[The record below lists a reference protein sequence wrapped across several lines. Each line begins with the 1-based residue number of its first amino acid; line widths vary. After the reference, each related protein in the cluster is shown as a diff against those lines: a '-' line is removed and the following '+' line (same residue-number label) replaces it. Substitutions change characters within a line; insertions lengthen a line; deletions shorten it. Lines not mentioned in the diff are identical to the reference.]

1 MAIASTP
8 AGQVT
13 FPARDFFFCQAARR
27 SISADRSSGLKSAQ
41 TALPTDAALL
51 FEEPLRKFS
60 DRRHS
65 LAILAVSQFARTEAV
80 CYCA

>member
-1 MAIASTP
+1 
-8 AGQVT
+8 
-13 FPARDFFFCQAARR
+13 
-27 SISADRSSGLKSAQ
+27 
-41 TALPTDAALL
+41 LPTDAALL

-80 CYCA
+80 CLLCLGTSLGEEFSGVSLSDLNGWIAKVQIRPIPLTGS